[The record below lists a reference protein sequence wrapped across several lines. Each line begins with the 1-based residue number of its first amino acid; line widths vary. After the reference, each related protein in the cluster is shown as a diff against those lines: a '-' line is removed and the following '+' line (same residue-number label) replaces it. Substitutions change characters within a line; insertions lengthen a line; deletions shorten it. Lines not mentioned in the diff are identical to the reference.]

1 LKGIEYLKIEEDSE
15 EVKQLK
21 QQIKELEK
29 IIINKNKKI
38 SQLEGLM

>member
-1 LKGIEYLKIEEDSE
+1 MKGIEYLKIREDSE

-21 QQIKELEK
+21 QQIAELEQ

-38 SQLEGLM
+38 AQLEGLM

>member
-21 QQIKELEK
+21 QQIKELEE

-38 SQLEGLM
+38 AQLEGLM